1 MIKNSKRVRNISII
15 IIVIL
20 IYLSINFFLI
30 YNFYQNEN
38 IESNFILKESETA
51 PVENTITYNIKN
63 AENETIIGNQYKS
76 NNWRIKIQKINLDA
90 PIIDGVEQEV
100 LRRGVGH
107 FKESS
112 IFNGNVCL
120 AAHNRGYKYNYF
132 QNIKNLEIGDIITY
146 ETTYGTK
153 QYKVEINTV
162 IKETDWSYLEDTKE
176 NKITLITCE
185 ENMKEYR
192 RCIQATEF

>member
-1 MIKNSKRVRNISII
+1 
-15 IIVIL
+15 
-20 IYLSINFFLI
+20 
-30 YNFYQNEN
+30 
-38 IESNFILKESETA
+38 
-51 PVENTITYNIKN
+51 
-63 AENETIIGNQYKS
+63 
-76 NNWRIKIQKINLDA
+76 
-90 PIIDGVEQEV
+90 
-100 LRRGVGH
+100 
-107 FKESS
+107 
-112 IFNGNVCL
+112 
-120 AAHNRGYKYNYF
+120 
-132 QNIKNLEIGDIITY
+132 LEIGDIITY